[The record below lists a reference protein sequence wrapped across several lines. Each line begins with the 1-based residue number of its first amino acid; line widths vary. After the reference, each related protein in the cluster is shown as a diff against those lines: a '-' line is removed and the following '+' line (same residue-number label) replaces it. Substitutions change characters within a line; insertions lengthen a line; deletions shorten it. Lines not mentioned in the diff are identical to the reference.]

1 MRGQPSRGVAGSP
14 REDLQQPSYVYPD
27 YVATRLRAPQKPL
40 IILPQTLSDL
50 TGPAYRRGSIGEL
63 DNDLTRQ
70 HGGEPLGERIFLTG
84 RVLDADGRP
93 VRRSLIEIWRAN
105 ADMLDGK
112 LTAFLPQ
119 LSWNVIRL
127 SRSSTG

>member
-1 MRGQPSRGVAGSP
+1 
-14 REDLQQPSYVYPD
+14 
-27 YVATRLRAPQKPL
+27 
-40 IILPQTLSDL
+40 L

-70 HGGEPLGERIFLTG
+70 HGGEPLGERIFVTG

-93 VRRSLIEIWRAN
+93 VRRSLIEIWQAN
-105 ADMLDGK
+105 ADVLDGK

>member
-1 MRGQPSRGVAGSP
+1 MAHQTPGDAAGYRRDDANP
-14 REDLQQPSYVYPD
+14 PYLYPD
-27 YVATRLRAPQKPL
+27 YMATRLRAPKKPL
-40 IILPQTLSDL
+40 IILPETLSGT
-50 TGPAYRRGSIGEL
+50 TGPAYGRVPLEES

-70 HGGEPLGERIFLTG
+70 HGGEPLGERIFVTG

-93 VRRSLIEIWRAN
+93 VRRSLIETWQAN
-105 ADMLDGK
+105 ADVLDGK

-119 LSWNVIRL
+119 LSWNVIRW